1 MNYLTIREQQVLEVF
16 SKGLRRNKILARELG
31 ITERVVKHHLT
42 NIFRKYNVTNRYDL
56 MKVVRHEVVCL
67 GKVCNC

>member
-16 SKGLRRNKILARELG
+16 RKGLRRNKILARELG

-42 NIFRKYNVTNRYDL
+42 NIFRKYQVTNRYDL
-56 MKVVRHEVVCL
+56 MKVVRH
-67 GKVCNC
+67 NAMA

>member
-42 NIFRKYNVTNRYDL
+42 NIFRKYQVTNRYDL
-56 MKVVRHEVVCL
+56 MKVVRDE
-67 GKVCNC
+67 